1 MQYLKGQICNG
12 YNFFL
17 TKSTRGHY
25 KLDGVRSNVNEN
37 FMIQINMCGIHHDY
51 GSVFNDITVKRY
63 AIHLT
68 YGGMNSS

>member
-1 MQYLKGQICNG
+1 MDTT
-12 YNFFL
+12 FFL

-25 KLDGVRSNVNEN
+25 KLDGVWSNVNEN

-51 GSVFNDITVKRY
+51 GSMFNDITVKRY

-68 YGGMNSS
+68 YGGMNSSW